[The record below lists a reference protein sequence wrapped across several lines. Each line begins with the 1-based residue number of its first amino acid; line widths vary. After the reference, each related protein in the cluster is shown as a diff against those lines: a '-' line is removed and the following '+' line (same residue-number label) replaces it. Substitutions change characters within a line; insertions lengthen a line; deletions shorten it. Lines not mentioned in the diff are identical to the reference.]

1 MEGVNLE
8 IPYFSLILL
17 VAFVFKQNVDE
28 KICEMMTSESCK
40 TRIA

>member
-28 KICEMMTSESCK
+28 KLCEMLTSESRK

>member
-8 IPYFSLILL
+8 IPYFSLLL
-17 VAFVFKQNVDE
+17 HVAFVFKQNVDE
-28 KICEMMTSESCK
+28 KICEMLTSESRK